1 MKISLMTKLK
11 PYLQYYWLP
20 LALMVVLAAV
30 GLSNPFTD
38 DFVKGNALQSVLLLY
53 LGLCFLILVVY
64 PNKFRY
70 KKVLLVLDK
79 YINIVILW
87 LALLELITFI
97 FAKSAFSE
105 TIISF
110 FTFFVTFSILISIML
125 YRNNENINLFD
136 YRTLLINI
144 MLLSLVGVVTVNY
157 LIYTYVHGKIFNFSV
172 DVILGL
178 ATFLISCLAYLTIT
192 NKEWQI
198 LSLEELK
205 EYKYLMIPIITGL
218 ISTILDHIH

>member
-1 MKISLMTKLK
+1 
-11 PYLQYYWLP
+11 
-20 LALMVVLAAV
+20 MVVLAAV

-87 LALLELITFI
+87 LASLELITFI
-97 FAKSAFSE
+97 FAKSAFSK

-110 FTFFVTFSILISIML
+110 FTFFVTFSILCFIVIMKTSISL
-125 YRNNENINLFD
+125 
-136 YRTLLINI
+136 
-144 MLLSLVGVVTVNY
+144 
-157 LIYTYVHGKIFNFSV
+157 
-172 DVILGL
+172 
-178 ATFLISCLAYLTIT
+178 
-192 NKEWQI
+192 
-198 LSLEELK
+198 
-205 EYKYLMIPIITGL
+205 ITGRY
-218 ISTILDHIH
+218 